1 MSTLETITELT
12 RELVCRPSVTPEDA
26 GCQQLLGKRLE
37 TLGFSI
43 ENMRHGEVDNLWAVR
58 DRGGPLLM
66 FAGHTDVVP
75 TGALSA
81 WRHDPFSAVIE
92 DGLLYGRGAAD
103 MKGSLA
109 AMLMSVEQFV
119 TKHPGNGSIAFL
131 ITSDEEGPALDGTQ
145 KVVETLRARQ
155 VHCDYCVIGEP
166 SSTDQVGDVIRVGR
180 RGSLNGRLKINGIQG
195 HVAYPQ
201 LALNPIHAALPM
213 LTRLTSERWDEGN
226 DDFPPTS
233 FQISN
238 IAAGTGASN
247 VIPGQMI
254 VDFNLRFST
263 AQTSDGLQARIEALC
278 ADDALDH
285 QIEWTVSG
293 QPFLTPRGRL
303 LECVD
308 HSINSVQG
316 FIPEHSTGGGTSDG
330 RFIAS
335 LGCELI
341 ELGPLNGSIHQVNE
355 CVKLADLVNLS
366 DIYLQLMTGLLISD
380 A

>member
-1 MSTLETITELT
+1 MSTLETITQLT
-12 RELVCRPSVTPEDA
+12 GELVSRPSVTPLDA
-26 GCQQLLGKRLE
+26 GCQQLLIDHLKP
-37 TLGFSI
+37 LGFNI
-43 ENMRHGEVDNLWAVR
+43 ETMRYGDVDNLWAVR
-58 DRGGPLLM
+58 DCGGPLLV

-75 TGALSA
+75 TGELSH
-81 WRHDPFSAVIE
+81 WRHDPFAAVIE

-109 AMLMSVEQFV
+109 AMLVSVDRFV
-119 TKHPGNGSIAFL
+119 NAYPDSGSIAFM
-131 ITSDEEGPALDGTQ
+131 ITSDEEGPALNGTV
-145 KVVETLRARQ
+145 KIVETLRERQ

-166 SSTDQVGDVIRVGR
+166 SSTDQVGDVIRTGR
-180 RGSLNGRLKINGIQG
+180 RGSLNGRLLINGIQG

-201 LALNPIHAALPM
+201 LALNPVHAALPM
-213 LTRLTSERWDEGN
+213 LSRLTSQRWDEGN
-226 DDFPPTS
+226 ADFPPTS

-278 ADDALDH
+278 AEDPLDH

-293 QPFLTPRGRL
+293 QPFLTPQGRL
-303 LECVD
+303 VECVD
-308 HSINSVQG
+308 RSIQSVQG
-316 FIPEHSTGGGTSDG
+316 FVPEHSTGGGTSDG

-341 ELGPLNGSIHQVNE
+341 ELGPVNDTIHQVNE
-355 CVKLADLVNLS
+355 CVKLADLVKLS
-366 DIYLQLMTGLLISD
+366 DIYLELLNQLLVRD

>member
-1 MSTLETITELT
+1 MSTFETITELT
-12 RELVCRPSVTPEDA
+12 RELVSRPSITPTDA
-26 GCQQLLGKRLE
+26 GCQQLIGERLA

-43 ENMRHGEVDNLWAVR
+43 ESMRHGAVDNLWAVR

-75 TGALSA
+75 TGELSA
-81 WRHDPFSAVIE
+81 WRHDPFSALIE

-109 AMLMSVEQFV
+109 AMLTSVEQFV
-119 TKHPGNGSIAFL
+119 TAHPDNGSIAFL
-131 ITSDEEGPALDGTQ
+131 ITSDEEGPALDGTV
-145 KVVETLRARQ
+145 KIVETLRARK

-166 SSTDQVGDVIRVGR
+166 SSTHQVGDIIRVGR
-180 RGSLNGRLKINGIQG
+180 RGSLNGILTINGIQG

-201 LALNPIHAALPM
+201 LALNPVHAALPM
-213 LTRLTSERWDEGN
+213 LGRLTSECWDEGN

-247 VIPGQMI
+247 VIPGQMT

-263 AQTSDGLQARIEALC
+263 AQTSDGLQTRIEALC
-278 ADDALDH
+278 AQDPLDH

-293 QPFLTPRGRL
+293 QPFLTPQGRL

-308 HSINSVQG
+308 SSIRSVQG
-316 FIPEHSTGGGTSDG
+316 FVPEHSTGGGTSDG

-335 LGCELI
+335 MGCQLI
-341 ELGPLNGSIHQVNE
+341 ELGPVNDTIHQVNE
-355 CVKLADLVNLS
+355 CVKLTDLVKLS
-366 DIYLQLMTGLLISD
+366 DIYLQLMKRLLVTD